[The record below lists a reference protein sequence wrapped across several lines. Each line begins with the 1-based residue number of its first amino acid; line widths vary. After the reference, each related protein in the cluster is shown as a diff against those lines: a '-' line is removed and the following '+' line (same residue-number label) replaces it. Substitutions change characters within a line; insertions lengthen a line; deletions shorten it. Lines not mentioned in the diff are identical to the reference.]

1 MGMPVKLSDE
11 LVHLARAEADAAHR
25 SLAAQVEHWA
35 RLGQAAE
42 AALRHGDAMALKAS
56 GGDLAAAFADE
67 PGRAAVLSLLESIA
81 ATSERPE
88 AADRVRRSRRPAYGT
103 DPAFPGMVVRI
114 APDGSRTPGRFENRR
129 FVPAT

>member
-11 LVHLARAEADAAHR
+11 LVRLARAEAGAAHR

-42 AALRHGDAMALKAS
+42 AVLRHGDAVALTAS
-56 GGDLAAAFADE
+56 GGNLDSAFADE
-67 PGRAAVLSLLESIA
+67 PKRAAVLSLLESIA
-81 ATSERPE
+81 VSSERPE
-88 AADRVRRSRRPAYGT
+88 AAERVRRSRRPVYGT

-114 APDGSRTPGRFENRR
+114 GPDGSRTPGRFENRR
-129 FVPAT
+129 FVPAA